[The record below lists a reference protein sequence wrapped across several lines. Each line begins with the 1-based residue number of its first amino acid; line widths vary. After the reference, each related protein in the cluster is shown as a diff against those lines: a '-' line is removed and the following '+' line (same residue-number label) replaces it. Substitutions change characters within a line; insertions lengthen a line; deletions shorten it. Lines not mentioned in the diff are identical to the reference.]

1 MRQPTAG
8 IDDQILVAEEVGDG
22 MVAAAE
28 ALHPVAVGADLTV
41 SSRGGTLPMSR
52 DDERSVDLFL
62 RSVPEGAAPEES
74 RAIQEAVEESLLAEG
89 WAEDDEL
96 SRGDGERWF
105 LRAGDEGTVNGD
117 GDSPGDWHVSV
128 RDRQGCVQIDLK
140 SPFGLRTGTQYD
152 VEDLIEERHP
162 EWRSPDGVL
171 PR

>member
-1 MRQPTAG
+1 MRPRWARAVSAVALVSVLSGCARQPTAG

-41 SSRGGTLPMSR
+41 SARGGTLPTSR
-52 DDERSVDLFL
+52 DDERSVDLF
-62 RSVPEGAAPEES
+62 
-74 RAIQEAVEESLLAEG
+74 
-89 WAEDDEL
+89 
-96 SRGDGERWF
+96 
-105 LRAGDEGTVNGD
+105 
-117 GDSPGDWHVSV
+117 
-128 RDRQGCVQIDLK
+128 
-140 SPFGLRTGTQYD
+140 FGLRTGTQYD